1 MSDFGWWAEQAKEE
15 AMKVRCKGFGINTPV
30 EWTVVEESS
39 RYYIVK
45 SDSTLGLACLDKAYY
60 EPVQEWVPVYT
71 FEMCGMKD
79 KEIRAR
85 HSGNGFITVEVKR

>member
-15 AMKVRCKGFGINTPV
+15 AMRVASKYSLNGPY
-30 EWTVVEESS
+30 TVLDESTK
-39 RYYIVK
+39 YYIVRDAEGN
-45 SDSTLGLACLDKAYY
+45 SIALDKQKW
-60 EPVQEWVPVYT
+60 EPVKEWVPIYT